1 MKLLASVVFAAC
13 ALLSSGRAQ
22 GEPAPGTIILLLV
35 GSGEDNAAEWFG
47 SGRAS
52 DALLAATLAL
62 RDHRNSSTTAA
73 VGSGDRPTVVLQFLV
88 SNSH

>member
-22 GEPAPGTIILLLV
+22 GEPSPGTLILLLV

-47 SGRAS
+47 SGAS